1 MDRITCMQVF
11 TVVVKEKGFSA
22 AARKLGIS
30 KVQVSNYIAQLE
42 SELGVRLLNR
52 TTRQVSLTTTGF
64 AYLEPCTNVL
74 ESFIHLQHSVKEL
87 HQSPQGLLKIT
98 APSTFAEIHLIP
110 VLSCFKE
117 KYPEVQIDLQLN
129 DHYVDLIEEGYDLA
143 IRIGTPED
151 SSLVAKPI
159 GKIHSYLCASPDYLK
174 LHPAITSLNDLSN
187 HQLIA
192 DTNYRSG
199 KVWQFTHKD
208 DAQRQSVEV
217 KAGLNINSA
226 QAVRALVLNG
236 QGISLCPDF
245 AVKSHIE
252 TGAINQLLPQWQAPT
267 MDISAIYPSRQ
278 HVSAKVRLF
287 IDEFSA
293 YYQEQTKL

>member
-42 SELGVRLLNR
+42 TELGVRLLNR

-64 AYLEPCTNVL
+64 AYLEPCNNLL
-74 ESFIHLQHSVKEL
+74 EGFNSLHHSVKEL
-87 HQSPQGLLKIT
+87 HQTPLGLLKIT
-98 APSTFAEIHLIP
+98 APSTFAEIHLTP
-110 VLSCFKE
+110 VLSIFKE

-129 DHYVDLIEEGYDLA
+129 DRYVDLIDEGYDLA
-143 IRIGTPED
+143 IRIGKPQD
-151 SSLVAKPI
+151 SSLIAKPI
-159 GKIHSYLCASPDYLK
+159 GTIHSYLCASTDYLK
-174 LHPAITSLNDLSN
+174 QHSEIKTLSDLNN

-199 KVWQFTHKD
+199 KVWQFRHKED
-208 DAQRQSVEV
+208 GQCQSVEV
-217 KAGLNINSA
+217 NAGLNINSA

-252 TGAINQLLPQWQAPT
+252 SGAIKHLLPEWQAPT
-267 MDISAIYPSRQ
+267 MEMSAIYPSRQ

-287 IDEFSA
+287 IDEFSS
-293 YYQEQTKL
+293 YYQAQTKL

>member
-42 SELGVRLLNR
+42 TELGVRLLNR

-64 AYLEPCTNVL
+64 AYLEPCNNLL
-74 ESFIHLQHSVKEL
+74 EGFNNLHHSVKEL
-87 HQSPQGLLKIT
+87 HQTPQGQLKIT
-98 APSTFAEIHLIP
+98 APSTFAEIHLTP
-110 VLSCFKE
+110 VLTIFKE

-129 DHYVDLIEEGYDLA
+129 DRYVDLIDEGYDLA
-143 IRIGTPED
+143 IRIGKPQD
-151 SSLVAKPI
+151 SSLIAKPI
-159 GKIHSYLCASPDYLK
+159 GTIHSYLCASPDYLK
-174 LHPAITSLNDLSN
+174 QHSEIKTLSDLHN

-199 KVWQFTHKD
+199 KVWQFRHKED
-208 DAQRQSVEV
+208 GQCQSVEV
-217 KAGLNINSA
+217 NAGLNINSA

-252 TGAINQLLPQWQAPT
+252 TGAIKHLLPEWQAPT
-267 MDISAIYPSRQ
+267 MEISAIYPSRQ

-287 IDEFSA
+287 IDEFSS
-293 YYQEQTKL
+293 YYQAQTKL